1 MAITSKLIGAR
12 GRRQAEKLG
21 IDPSRVPPGQYLTEK
36 FPVLTVGRNPRF
48 DLAAWELRVDGEVES
63 PLTLSWEEL
72 KGLPQAEVTV
82 DIHCVT
88 RWSKLDTVWRGVRVR
103 DLMERVAPTDRGTHL
118 MAHCDGGYTT
128 NLPLDTV
135 MADEVLVAHTY
146 AGKPLEPDHGAP
158 AAPARTQALLLE
170 VGEVPAPAGGD
181 ERRPHGLLGAQR
193 LPQRR
198 RPVAGAAPLVLDD
211 LSPTPTSI
219 PSAGWSRR
227 AP

>member
-1 MAITSKLIGAR
+1 MAITSKMIGAR

-21 IDPSRVPPGQYLTEK
+21 IDPSRVPSGQYLTEK

-48 DLAAWELRVDGEVES
+48 DLADWELRVDGEVES
-63 PLTLSWEEL
+63 PLALSWEEL

-103 DLMERVAPTDRGTHL
+103 DLLERVAPTDRGTHL

-128 NLPLDTV
+128 NLTLDTV

-158 AAPARTQALLLE
+158 LRLLVPKRYFWKSAKFLRRLE
-170 VGEVPAPAGGD
+170 VMSGD
-181 ERRPHGLLGAQR
+181 RMGFWELNGYHNDADPWQEQR
-193 LPQRR
+193 H
-198 RPVAGAAPLVLDD
+198 
-211 LSPTPTSI
+211 
-219 PSAGWSRR
+219 WF
-227 AP
+227 